1 MFFRNLFFVAKQKES
16 SKNQAG
22 VNREQLL
29 QLALAWDA
37 IEVAK
42 EQIIKDDLN
51 DITVSSKKILFFKLL
66 FICSL
71 KQKRNYFWKLL
82 FLIVHNLLILL

>member
-1 MFFRNLFFVAKQKES
+1 MTQKSYFLNAFFVAKQKES

-22 VNREQLL
+22 LNREQLL

-42 EQIIKDDLN
+42 EHIIKDDLN
-51 DITVSSKKILFFKLL
+51 DLSVS
-66 FICSL
+66 
-71 KQKRNYFWKLL
+71 
-82 FLIVHNLLILL
+82 